1 MELLIGIAVVKI
13 QRFWRQTGAVGR
25 AVEEVMALKRE
36 RSNPFVPCST
46 LHEVRR
52 FTVPG
57 AGMRADAH
65 VVGPYRCW

>member
-1 MELLIGIAVVKI
+1 MQLLIGIAVVKI

-36 RSNPFVPCST
+36 RSNPFVPCRT

-57 AGMRADAH
+57 AAMCADAALC
-65 VVGPYRCW
+65 GCFRCW